1 MTNGAFVFFKNKK
14 ERKECQIKLNSFYIY
29 NFKVFDIKKISKVSL
44 FYKIKIKSFQK
55 ISLNENNNLNN
66 CLKQI
71 SYVDNKKVTN
81 QNNKK
86 KINYFFIKYF
96 FNNINFIKTT
106 GVHSKEGVLFYKN
119 IFIGEKKKIENHKI
133 FNLIL
138 NHFNI

>member
-1 MTNGAFVFFKNKK
+1 MTNGAFVFFKNEK